1 MSISNVIAVT
11 EPFDYGASAELFSA
25 RGRMAS
31 RQPCGY
37 WRFDS
42 AAEAVRFAVENLPP
56 NLLASSYLEVNE
68 LRFDSKAIR
77 ALYDRADY
85 PLARRAT
92 AKVA

>member
-1 MSISNVIAVT
+1 MNTSNIIAGT
-11 EPFDYGASAELFSA
+11 EPFDYGASCELFSA

-42 AAEAVRFAVENLPP
+42 AAEALRFAVENLPA

-68 LRFDSKAIR
+68 RRFDSKAIR

-85 PLARRAT
+85 PLARRAE
-92 AKVA
+92 AQVA